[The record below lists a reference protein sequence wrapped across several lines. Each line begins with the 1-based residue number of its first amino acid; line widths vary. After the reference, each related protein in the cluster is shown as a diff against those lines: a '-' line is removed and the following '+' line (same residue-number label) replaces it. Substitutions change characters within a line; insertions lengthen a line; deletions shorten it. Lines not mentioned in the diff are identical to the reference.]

1 MKDLTETNQFL
12 QSNVRPKTGESA
24 MEEGGDIDINEII
37 RNTEYGQKPS
47 AIANLKKANLTVDKL
62 TAEVRQLRCLFQL
75 KLT

>member
-1 MKDLTETNQFL
+1 
-12 QSNVRPKTGESA
+12 